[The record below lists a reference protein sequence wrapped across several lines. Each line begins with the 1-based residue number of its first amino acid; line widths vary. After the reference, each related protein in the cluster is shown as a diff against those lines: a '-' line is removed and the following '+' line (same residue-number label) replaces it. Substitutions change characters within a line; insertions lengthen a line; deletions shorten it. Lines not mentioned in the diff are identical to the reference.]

1 LSVWREAHE
10 RVRSLLNSPANATLR
25 RLTDTVW
32 REAHERV
39 RSLLNSPANATLRR
53 LTDTVWRQAHER
65 VRPLLSSPANATLR
79 RLPTDTVWL
88 QARDRLRPL
97 LDSPSNATLRRLLT
111 DQGSKHWKGYVFAFA
126 MMGLI
131 ALTTSLSAWIIGQIV
146 NRIFVGRDLNAV
158 WEITAA
164 IIVIYTVK
172 GLATYGQQVT
182 LSRVGNSIV
191 ANVQRRIFDQML
203 RMRVSYYSRSHSS
216 EFIARQAFI
225 AQSAS
230 TVLNLLITTLSRDVL
245 TIVGLVIVMV
255 SQDPLLSLFAL
266 MFVPIAAVGVRKI
279 GIRVRKI
286 IASEF
291 QGMAQI
297 MESLQETAQGI
308 RIVKSFTLENF
319 MRARQDKAITSFQ
332 AAANKLARVSSR
344 TSPIMESLG
353 GFAIAAVVLYSG
365 YTVIIRGNPPGSLFS
380 FITSVI
386 MLYEPMKRVARLH
399 VDLSAALFG
408 VSMLYTFLDEHDY
421 EESQPQAAELEVTDG
436 KIEFRDVTF
445 AYRPGE
451 TVLHSISFVA
461 EAGKTTALVGRSG
474 GGKSTVMNLTLRLYE
489 IGAGKIL
496 CDGQD
501 LAAVSLASVRRQIAY
516 VAQENFLFKGSV
528 RDNIAMGRPDASEEE
543 IIAAAKAAYAHDFIM
558 GFERGYDSPCGEHGM
573 QLSGGQRQRI
583 AIARAFL
590 KDAPIILLDEAT
602 SALDSESEQ
611 AIQRALRTLCEGR
624 TTLVIAHRLS
634 TVAQADEI
642 CVLDRGRIVERGRHG
657 ELLAQGR
664 TYSHIAQT
672 QFPRDAA

>member
-1 LSVWREAHE
+1 MGAGDRPGMELKQLSVWR
-10 RVRSLLNSPANATLR
+10 
-25 RLTDTVW
+25 
-32 REAHERV
+32 
-39 RSLLNSPANATLRR
+39 
-53 LTDTVWRQAHER
+53 
-65 VRPLLSSPANATLR
+65 
-79 RLPTDTVWL
+79 
-88 QARDRLRPL
+88 QARERALSFL
-97 LDSPSNATLRRLLT
+97 GSPSNATLRRLLT
-111 DQGSKHWKGYVFAFA
+111 DQGFKHWKGYAFAFA
-126 MMGLI
+126 MMGMI
-131 ALTTSLSAWIIGQIV
+131 AATTALSAWIIGQIV
-146 NRIFVGRDLNAV
+146 NEVFVGRHLAAV

-164 IIVIYTVK
+164 IVVIYTVK
-172 GLATYGQQVT
+172 GLATYGQQVV

-191 ANVQRRIFDQML
+191 ADVQRRIFDQML
-203 RMRVSYYSRSHSS
+203 RMKVVYYSRSHSS

-230 TVLNLLITTLSRDVL
+230 NVLNLLITTLSRDAL
-245 TIVGLVIVMV
+245 TIVGLVVVMV
-255 SQDPLLSLFAL
+255 SQDPLLSVFAL
-266 MFVPIAAVGVRKI
+266 MFVPLAIFGVRKI
-279 GIRVRKI
+279 GVRVRKI
-286 IASEF
+286 MASEF
-291 QGMAQI
+291 KGAMQM

-308 RIVKSFTLENF
+308 RIVKAFTLENF
-319 MRARQDKAITSFQ
+319 MRERQEQAITGFQ

-365 YTVIIRGNPPGSLFS
+365 YTVIIRGNAPGSLFS

-399 VDLSAALFG
+399 VDLSSNLFG
-408 VSMLYTFLDEHDY
+408 VGMLYNFLDEHDY
-421 EESQPQAAELEVTDG
+421 EDDRPQAPALKVTNG
-436 KIEFRDVTF
+436 RIEFRDVTF
-445 AYRPGE
+445 GYRPGE
-451 TVLHSISFVA
+451 TVLHGISFTA

-474 GGKSTVMNLTLRLYE
+474 GGKSTVMNLILRLYE
-489 IGAGKIL
+489 VGSGQIL

-501 LAAVSLASVRRQIAY
+501 TGSVGLASLRQQIGY

-528 RDNIAMGRPDASEEE
+528 RDNIAMGRPGASEDE
-543 IIAAAKAAYAHDFIM
+543 IVAAAKAAYAHDFIM

-624 TTLVIAHRLS
+624 TTIVIAHRLS

-642 CVLDRGRIVERGRHG
+642 CVIDRGRIVERGRHG

>member
-1 LSVWREAHE
+1 MSVWREARE
-10 RVRSLLNSPANATLR
+10 RLRSLLN
-25 RLTDTVW
+25 
-32 REAHERV
+32 
-39 RSLLNSPANATLRR
+39 
-53 LTDTVWRQAHER
+53 
-65 VRPLLSSPANATLR
+65 
-79 RLPTDTVWL
+79 
-88 QARDRLRPL
+88 
-97 LDSPSNATLRRLLT
+97 SPSNATLRRLLT
-111 DQGSKHWKGYVFAFA
+111 DQGSKHWKGYIFAFA

-146 NRIFVGRDLNAV
+146 NKIFVGRDLKAV

-164 IIVIYTVK
+164 IVAIYTVK
-172 GLATYGQQVT
+172 GLATYGQQVI

-191 ANVQRRIFDQML
+191 ADVQRRIFDQML
-203 RMRVSYYSRSHSS
+203 RMKVSYYSRSHSS
-216 EFIARQAFI
+216 EFIARQSFI
-225 AQSAS
+225 AQAAS
-230 TVLNLLITTLSRDVL
+230 NVLNLLITTLSRDLL

-266 MFVPIAAVGVRKI
+266 MFVPLAAVGVRKI

-286 IASEF
+286 MASEF
-291 QGMAQI
+291 QGAMQM

-308 RIVKSFTLENF
+308 RIVKAFTLESF
-319 MRARQDKAITSFQ
+319 MRARQEKAITSFQ

-399 VDLSAALFG
+399 VDLSSSLFG
-408 VSMLYTFLDEHDY
+408 VSLLYTFLDEHDY
-421 EESQPQAAELEVTDG
+421 EDDRPQAPELEVTDG
-436 KIEFRDVTF
+436 KIEFRDVVF
-445 AYRPGE
+445 GYRPGE

-474 GGKSTVMNLTLRLYE
+474 GGKSTVMNLIMRLYE
-489 IGAGKIL
+489 IGSGQIL

-501 LAAVSLASVRRQIAY
+501 VATVSLASVRRQIAY
-516 VAQENFLFKGSV
+516 VSQENFLFKGSV
-528 RDNIAMGRPDASEEE
+528 RDNIAMGRPGASEEE
-543 IIAAAKAAYAHDFIM
+543 IVAAAKAAYAHDFIM

-602 SALDSESEQ
+602 SSLDSESEQ
-611 AIQRALRTLCEGR
+611 AIQKALRTLCEGR
-624 TTLVIAHRLS
+624 TTIVIAHRLS

>member
-1 LSVWREAHE
+1 MRTRVDDWAARGIAALSLWSKARE
-10 RVRSLLNSPANATLR
+10 RIGSVFRSPLNT
-25 RLTDTVW
+25 
-32 REAHERV
+32 
-39 RSLLNSPANATLRR
+39 
-53 LTDTVWRQAHER
+53 
-65 VRPLLSSPANATLR
+65 
-79 RLPTDTVWL
+79 
-88 QARDRLRPL
+88 
-97 LDSPSNATLRRLLT
+97 TLRRLLT
-111 DQGSKHWKGYVFAFA
+111 DQGFKHWKGYLFAFA

-131 ALTTSLSAWIIGQIV
+131 ALTTSLSAWIIGRIV
-146 NRIFVGRDLNAV
+146 DKIFVGRDLNAV

-164 IIVIYTVK
+164 IVTIYTVK
-172 GLATYGQQVT
+172 GLATYGQQVVM
-182 LSRVGNSIV
+182 SRVGNNIV
-191 ANVQRRIFDQML
+191 ADVQRRIFDQML
-203 RMRVSYYSRSHSS
+203 RMKVSYYSRAHSS

-230 TVLNLLITTLSRDVL
+230 TVLNLLITTLSRDAL

-255 SQDPLLSLFAL
+255 SQDPLLSVLAL

-286 IASEF
+286 MASEF
-291 QGMAQI
+291 QGAMQM
-297 MESLQETAQGI
+297 MEAMQETAQGI
-308 RIVKSFTLENF
+308 RIVKAFTLENF
-319 MRARQDKAITSFQ
+319 MRARQAKAIAGFE

-380 FITSVI
+380 FITCVI

-399 VDLSAALFG
+399 VDLSTALFG
-408 VSMLYTFLDEHDY
+408 VDMLYSFLDEHDY
-421 EESQPQAAELEVTDG
+421 EENKPQAPDLKVTNG
-436 KIEFRDVTF
+436 RIEFRDVVF
-445 AYRPGE
+445 GYRPGE
-451 TVLHSISFVA
+451 PVLHAISFVA
-461 EAGKTTALVGRSG
+461 EAGRTTALVGRSG
-474 GGKSTVMNLTLRLYE
+474 GGKSTVMNLILRLYE
-489 IGAGKIL
+489 VGAGQIL
-496 CDGQD
+496 CDD
-501 LAAVSLASVRRQIAY
+501 LDIATVRLASLRQQIAY

-528 RDNIAMGRPDASEEE
+528 RDNIAMGRPGASKEE
-543 IIAAAKAAYAHDFIM
+543 IVAAAKAAYAHDFIM

-611 AIQRALRTLCEGR
+611 AIQKALRTLCEGR
-624 TTLVIAHRLS
+624 TTIVIAHRLS

-642 CVLDRGRIVERGRHG
+642 CVIDRGRIVERGRHG
-657 ELLAQGR
+657 ELLAMGR
-664 TYSHIAQT
+664 TYTHIAQT

>member
-1 LSVWREAHE
+1 LSVWRQARE
-10 RVRSLLNSPANATLR
+10 RVLSLLS
-25 RLTDTVW
+25 
-32 REAHERV
+32 
-39 RSLLNSPANATLRR
+39 
-53 LTDTVWRQAHER
+53 
-65 VRPLLSSPANATLR
+65 
-79 RLPTDTVWL
+79 
-88 QARDRLRPL
+88 
-97 LDSPSNATLRRLLT
+97 SPSNATLRRLLT
-111 DQGSKHWKGYVFAFA
+111 DQGSKHWKGYLFAFA

-131 ALTTSLSAWIIGQIV
+131 ALTTSLSAWIIGQIINEV
-146 NRIFVGRDLNAV
+146 FVGRRLAAV

-164 IIVIYTVK
+164 IVVIYTVK
-172 GLATYGQQVT
+172 GLATYGQQVV
-182 LSRVGNSIV
+182 LSRIGNSIV
-191 ANVQRRIFDQML
+191 ADVQRRIFDQML
-203 RMRVSYYSRSHSS
+203 KMEVAYYSRKHSS

-225 AQSAS
+225 AQSATS
-230 TVLNLLITTLSRDVL
+230 VLNLLITTLSRDAL

-255 SQDPLLSLFAL
+255 SQDPLLSVFAL
-266 MFVPIAAVGVRKI
+266 MFVPFAVFGVRKI
-279 GIRVRKI
+279 GVRVRKI
-286 IASEF
+286 MASEF
-291 QGMAQI
+291 QGAMQL
-297 MESLQETAQGI
+297 MESLQETVQGI
-308 RIVKSFTLENF
+308 RIVKAFTLESF
-319 MRARQDKAITSFQ
+319 MRERQQKAIVSFQ
-332 AAANKLARVSSR
+332 TAANKLARVSSR

-399 VDLSAALFG
+399 VDLSSSLFG
-408 VSMLYTFLDEHDY
+408 VNMLYDFLDERDY
-421 EESQPQAAELEVTDG
+421 EDEQPQAPALRVTNG
-436 KIEFRDVTF
+436 RIEFRDVTF
-445 AYRPGE
+445 GYRPGE
-451 TVLHSISFVA
+451 TVLHGISFVA

-474 GGKSTVMNLTLRLYE
+474 GGKSTVMNLILRLYRVGSGE
-489 IGAGKIL
+489 IL
-496 CDGQD
+496 CDGAD
-501 LAAVSLASVRRQIAY
+501 TATVGLASLRQQIAY

-543 IIAAAKAAYAHDFIM
+543 IVAAAKAAYAHDFIM
-558 GFERGYDSPCGEHGM
+558 GFELGYDSPCGEHGM

-611 AIQRALRTLCEGR
+611 AIQKALRTLCEGR
-624 TTLVIAHRLS
+624 TTIVIAHRLS

-664 TYSHIAQT
+664 TYTHIAQT

>member
-1 LSVWREAHE
+1 MSVWREARE
-10 RVRSLLNSPANATLR
+10 RLRSLLN
-25 RLTDTVW
+25 
-32 REAHERV
+32 
-39 RSLLNSPANATLRR
+39 
-53 LTDTVWRQAHER
+53 
-65 VRPLLSSPANATLR
+65 
-79 RLPTDTVWL
+79 
-88 QARDRLRPL
+88 
-97 LDSPSNATLRRLLT
+97 SPSNATLRRLLT
-111 DQGSKHWKGYVFAFA
+111 DQGSKHWKGYIFAFA

-146 NRIFVGRDLNAV
+146 NKIFVGRDLKAV

-164 IIVIYTVK
+164 IMAIYTVK
-172 GLATYGQQVT
+172 GLATYGQQVI

-191 ANVQRRIFDQML
+191 ADVQRRIFDQML
-203 RMRVSYYSRSHSS
+203 RMKVSYYSRSHSS
-216 EFIARQAFI
+216 EFIARQSFI
-225 AQSAS
+225 AQAAS
-230 TVLNLLITTLSRDVL
+230 NVLNLLITTLSRDLL

-255 SQDPLLSLFAL
+255 SQDPLLSLLAL
-266 MFVPIAAVGVRKI
+266 MFVPLAAVGVRKI

-286 IASEF
+286 MASEF
-291 QGMAQI
+291 QGAMQM

-308 RIVKSFTLENF
+308 RIVKAFTLENF
-319 MRARQDKAITSFQ
+319 MRARQEKAITSFQ

-365 YTVIIRGNPPGSLFS
+365 YTVIIRGNPPGSLFA

-399 VDLSAALFG
+399 VDLSSSLFG
-408 VSMLYTFLDEHDY
+408 VSLLYTFLDEHDY
-421 EESQPQAAELEVTDG
+421 EDDRPDAPELEVTDG
-436 KIEFRDVTF
+436 KIEFRDVVF
-445 AYRPGE
+445 GYRPGE

-474 GGKSTVMNLTLRLYE
+474 GGKSTVMNLIMRLYE
-489 IGAGKIL
+489 IGSGQIL

-501 LAAVSLASVRRQIAY
+501 IATVSLTSVRRQIAY
-516 VAQENFLFKGSV
+516 VSQENFLFKGSV
-528 RDNIAMGRPDASEEE
+528 RDNIAMGRPGASEEE
-543 IIAAAKAAYAHDFIM
+543 IVAAAKAAYAHDFIM

-611 AIQRALRTLCEGR
+611 AIQMALRTLCEGR
-624 TTLVIAHRLS
+624 TTIVIAHRLS

>member
-1 LSVWREAHE
+1 LSVWVQARE
-10 RVRSLLNSPANATLR
+10 RVRSLFT
-25 RLTDTVW
+25 
-32 REAHERV
+32 
-39 RSLLNSPANATLRR
+39 
-53 LTDTVWRQAHER
+53 
-65 VRPLLSSPANATLR
+65 
-79 RLPTDTVWL
+79 
-88 QARDRLRPL
+88 
-97 LDSPSNATLRRLLT
+97 SPSNATLRRLLT

-146 NRIFVGRDLNAV
+146 NEVFVGRHLAAV

-164 IIVIYTVK
+164 IVVIYTVK
-172 GLATYGQQVT
+172 GLATYGQQVI

-191 ANVQRRIFDQML
+191 ADVQRRIFDQML
-203 RMRVSYYSRSHSS
+203 RMKVVYYSRSHSS

-230 TVLNLLITTLSRDVL
+230 SVLNLLITTLSRDLL
-245 TIVGLVIVMV
+245 TVVGLVIVMV
-255 SQDPLLSLFAL
+255 SQDPLLSVLAL

-279 GIRVRKI
+279 GLRVRTI
-286 IASEF
+286 MASEF
-291 QGMAQI
+291 QGAMQM

-308 RIVKSFTLENF
+308 RIVKAFTLENF
-319 MRARQDKAITSFQ
+319 MRARQDKAITGFQ

-365 YTVIIRGNPPGSLFS
+365 YTVILRGNPPGSLFS

-386 MLYEPMKRVARLH
+386 MLYEPMKRLARLH
-399 VDLSAALFG
+399 VDLSSSLFG
-408 VSMLYTFLDEHDY
+408 VSILYTFLDERDY
-421 EESQPQAAELEVTDG
+421 EDDRPQAPALKVTNG
-436 KIEFRDVTF
+436 SIEFRDVTF
-445 AYRPGE
+445 GYRPGE
-451 TVLHSISFVA
+451 PVLHGISFVA

-474 GGKSTVMNLTLRLYE
+474 GGKSTVMNLILRLYE
-489 IGAGKIL
+489 VGSGQIL
-496 CDGQD
+496 CDGAD
-501 LAAVSLASVRRQIAY
+501 TATVGLASLRQQIGY

-528 RDNIAMGRPDASEEE
+528 RDNIAMGRPGASEDE
-543 IIAAAKAAYAHDFIM
+543 IVAAAKAAYAHDFIM

-611 AIQRALRTLCEGR
+611 AIQKALRTLCEGR
-624 TTLVIAHRLS
+624 TTIVIAHRLS

-642 CVLDRGRIVERGRHG
+642 CVLDRGRIVERGVHG

-664 TYSHIAQT
+664 TYTHIAQT

>member
-1 LSVWREAHE
+1 LFLWRKARE
-10 RVRSLLNSPANATLR
+10 RALSLLNA
-25 RLTDTVW
+25 
-32 REAHERV
+32 
-39 RSLLNSPANATLRR
+39 
-53 LTDTVWRQAHER
+53 
-65 VRPLLSSPANATLR
+65 
-79 RLPTDTVWL
+79 
-88 QARDRLRPL
+88 
-97 LDSPSNATLRRLLT
+97 PSNATLRRLLT
-111 DQGSKHWKGYVFAFA
+111 DQGFKHWQGYLFAFA

-131 ALTTSLSAWIIGQIV
+131 ALTTALSAWIIGQIINEV
-146 NRIFVGRDLNAV
+146 FVGRRLAAV

-164 IIVIYTVK
+164 IVVIYTVK
-172 GLATYGQQVT
+172 GLATYGQQVI

-191 ANVQRRIFDQML
+191 ADVQRRIFSQML
-203 RMRVSYYSRSHSS
+203 RMEVAYYSRRHSS
-216 EFIARQAFI
+216 EFIARQSFI

-230 TVLNLLITTLSRDVL
+230 TVLNLLITTLSRDAL
-245 TIVGLVIVMV
+245 TIVGLVVVMV
-255 SQDPLLSLFAL
+255 SQDPLLSFFAL
-266 MFVPIAAVGVRKI
+266 MFVPIAVFGVRKI
-279 GIRVRKI
+279 GVRVRTI
-286 IASEF
+286 MASEF
-291 QGMAQI
+291 QGAMQM
-297 MESLQETAQGI
+297 MESLQETVQGI
-308 RIVKSFTLENF
+308 RIVKAFTLENF
-319 MRARQDKAITSFQ
+319 MRERQDKAIVSFQ
-332 AAANKLARVSSR
+332 TAANKLARVSSR

-399 VDLSAALFG
+399 VDLSSSLFG
-408 VSMLYTFLDEHDY
+408 VAMLYTFLDERDY
-421 EESQPQAAELEVTDG
+421 ENDQPQAPALQVTNG

-445 AYRPGE
+445 GYRPGE
-451 TVLHSISFVA
+451 TVLHGISFVA

-474 GGKSTVMNLTLRLYE
+474 GGKSTVMNLILRLYQVGSGE
-489 IGAGKIL
+489 IL

-501 LAAVSLASVRRQIAY
+501 TAAVGLTSLRQQIGY

-528 RDNIAMGRPDASEEE
+528 RDNIAMGRPGASEDQ

-611 AIQRALRTLCEGR
+611 AIQKALRTLCEGR
-624 TTLVIAHRLS
+624 TTIVIAHRLS

-642 CVLDRGRIVERGRHG
+642 CVIDRGRIVERGRHG

-664 TYSHIAQT
+664 TYTHIAQT

>member
-1 LSVWREAHE
+1 MWVGDRPGEGLKQLSVWRQAQE
-10 RVRSLLNSPANATLR
+10 RVRA
-25 RLTDTVW
+25 
-32 REAHERV
+32 
-39 RSLLNSPANATLRR
+39 
-53 LTDTVWRQAHER
+53 
-65 VRPLLSSPANATLR
+65 LLS
-79 RLPTDTVWL
+79 
-88 QARDRLRPL
+88 
-97 LDSPSNATLRRLLT
+97 SPSNATLRRLLT
-111 DQGSKHWKGYVFAFA
+111 DQGSKHWKGYLFAFA
-126 MMGLI
+126 MMGMI
-131 ALTTSLSAWIIGQIV
+131 AFTTALSAWIIGQIV
-146 NRIFVGRDLNAV
+146 NEVFVGRHLAAV

-164 IIVIYTVK
+164 IVVIYTVK
-172 GLATYGQQVT
+172 GLATYGQQVV

-191 ANVQRRIFDQML
+191 ADVQRRIFSQML
-203 RMRVSYYSRSHSS
+203 RMEVAYYSRKHSS

-230 TVLNLLITTLSRDVL
+230 NVLNLLITTLSRDAL

-255 SQDPLLSLFAL
+255 SQDPLLSVFAL
-266 MFVPIAAVGVRKI
+266 MFVPIAVFGVRKI
-279 GIRVRKI
+279 GVRVRKI
-286 IASEF
+286 MASEF
-291 QGMAQI
+291 QGAMQM
-297 MESLQETAQGI
+297 MESLQETVQGI
-308 RIVKSFTLENF
+308 RIVKAFTLENF
-319 MRARQDKAITSFQ
+319 MRERQEKAIASFQ
-332 AAANKLARVSSR
+332 TAANKLARVSSR

-365 YTVIIRGNPPGSLFS
+365 YTVIIRGNAPGSLFS

-399 VDLSAALFG
+399 VDLSASLFG
-408 VSMLYTFLDEHDY
+408 VNLLYSFLDERDF
-421 EESQPQAAELEVTDG
+421 ENDPPGAPELTVTSG
-436 KIEFRDVTF
+436 TIEFRDVTF
-445 AYRPGE
+445 GYRPGE
-451 TVLHSISFVA
+451 TVLHGISFAA

-474 GGKSTVMNLTLRLYE
+474 GGKSTVMNLILRLYE
-489 IGAGKIL
+489 VGSGQIL

-501 LAAVSLASVRRQIAY
+501 TSSVGLASLRQQIGY

-528 RDNIAMGRPDASEEE
+528 RDNIAMGRPGASEDE
-543 IIAAAKAAYAHDFIM
+543 IVAAAKAAYAHDFIM

-611 AIQRALRTLCEGR
+611 AIQKALRTLCEGR
-624 TTLVIAHRLS
+624 TTIVIAHRLS

-642 CVLDRGRIVERGRHG
+642 CVIDRGRIVERGRHG